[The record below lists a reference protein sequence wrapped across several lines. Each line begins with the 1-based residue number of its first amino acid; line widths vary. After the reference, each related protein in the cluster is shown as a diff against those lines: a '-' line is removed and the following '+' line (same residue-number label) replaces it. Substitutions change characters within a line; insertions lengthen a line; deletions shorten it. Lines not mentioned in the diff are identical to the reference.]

1 MTCKIHVQAYQMSNG
16 SMWVCICLASRD
28 RTSVMVAEGEEE
40 EAGLMEVLPTDTE
53 AVGAGR

>member
-1 MTCKIHVQAYQMSNG
+1 
-16 SMWVCICLASRD
+16 MWVCICLAKRD